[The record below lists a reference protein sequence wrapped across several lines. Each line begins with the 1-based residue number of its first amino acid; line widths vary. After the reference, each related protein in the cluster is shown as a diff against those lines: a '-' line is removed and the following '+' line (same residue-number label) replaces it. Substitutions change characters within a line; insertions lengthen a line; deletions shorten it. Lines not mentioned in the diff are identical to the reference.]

1 MSIQELEQQ
10 LLNLDQSERIR
21 IAQLLTQSIPSH
33 SSETWKDITKLSPN
47 SNTEAWNNAQQQ
59 LQTPA
64 QPQALANLLQSWED
78 EGDTQDQ
85 QETWEF
91 LHQALDQDR
100 LSHRPLFP

>member
-21 IAQLLTQSIPSH
+21 IADLLTQSIPSH
-33 SSETWKDITKLSPN
+33 SSETWKDITTLSSN
-47 SNTEAWNNAQQQ
+47 SNTESWNGALQK

-64 QPQALANLLQSWED
+64 HPQALANLLQSWED
-78 EGDTQDQ
+78 EGDTREQ

>member
-21 IAQLLTQSIPSH
+21 IAHLLTQSIPSH
-33 SSETWKDITKLSPN
+33 SSETWKDITHLSPS
-47 SNTEAWNNAQQQ
+47 SNTESWNNAQQQ

-85 QETWEF
+85 QETWAF
-91 LHQALDQDR
+91 LYQSLD
-100 LSHRPLFP
+100 LGTS